1 MQHIHLTSSTK
12 TEQYKELHEQLIH
25 VLNNESDVIARMST
39 ICSAIKEAFNFYW
52 IGFYRVLNE
61 KELVVGPYSGTL
73 GCLRIQKG
81 KGVCGTA
88 WKLAHSIIV
97 PDVNKFEGHIAC
109 SSASKSEIVVP
120 VFKDNQIIAVLD
132 IDSEYYNTFDEID
145 KEWLER
151 IAELV

>member
-1 MQHIHLTSSTK
+1 MQHIQITTTTK
-12 TEQYKELHEQLIH
+12 AEQYKELYEQLVHI
-25 VLNNESDVIARMST
+25 LDQETDMIARMTT

-61 KELVVGPYSGTL
+61 NELVVGPYIGTL

-88 WKLAHSIIV
+88 WKLEKTIIV
-97 PDVNKFEGHIAC
+97 PDVDKFDGHIAC
-109 SSASKSEIVVP
+109 SSVSKSEIVVP

-132 IDSEYYNTFDEID
+132 IDSEYYNAFDETD
-145 KEWLER
+145 KEWLEK
-151 IAELV
+151 IVELV